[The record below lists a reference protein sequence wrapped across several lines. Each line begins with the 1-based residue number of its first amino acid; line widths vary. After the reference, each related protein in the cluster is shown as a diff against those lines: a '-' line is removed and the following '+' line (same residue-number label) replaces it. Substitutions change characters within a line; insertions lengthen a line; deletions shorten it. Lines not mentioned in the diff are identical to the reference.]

1 MNEAE
6 WLDATDA
13 APLLE
18 CLQGTSQASYRKL
31 LLFGAACCRC
41 LLALFPNGAI
51 QRAAE
56 CGERHADGRGTARE
70 RFEAERASAWQPRPR
85 RGLPR
90 ALAATQPAIAEGTWM
105 GLEDAPRLVPTDR
118 RGAEGAALRAALR
131 AARHLVTACGTRQDC
146 PVPRAAL
153 LAVGAVA
160 AAANDR
166 YQVLRCPAGEEVRV
180 ARATWRASEA
190 ACQAE
195 RRAQADLLRDLFAN
209 PFRAPPDLAPALLTP
224 EVLVQARAAYDDRL
238 LPSGHLDPARLAALA
253 DALEE
258 AGCTDAGLLGHLRGE
273 GRPHVRGCWAVDL
286 VLVRG

>member
-18 CLQGTSQASYRKL
+18 FLQGTGQASDRRL
-31 LLFGAACCRC
+31 LLFGAACCRR

-56 CGERHADGRGTARE
+56 CGERHADGQGTARE
-70 RFEAERASAWQPRPR
+70 RFEAERASAVQSRPRP
-85 RGLPR
+85 GLPR
-90 ALAATQPAIAEGTWM
+90 ALTDTQAAITEGTWL
-105 GLEDAPRLVPTDR
+105 GLEDAPGTVPTDR
-118 RGAEGAALRAALR
+118 RGAEGAALR

-190 ACQAE
+190 ACLAE

-209 PFRAPPDLAPALLTP
+209 PFRAPPDLGPVLLTP
-224 EVLVQARAAYDDRL
+224 EVLAQARRACEERQ
-238 LPSGHLDPARLAALA
+238 LPSGHLDPALLAALA
-253 DALEE
+253 DALEA
-258 AGCTDAGLLGHLRGE
+258 AGCRDAGPLGHLRGK
-273 GRPHVRGCWAVDL
+273 GPHVRGRFALDL
-286 VLVRG
+286 VLQRG